1 MIVWQSW
8 TPPSPDDTEAA
19 GWTIR
24 GGHNAI
30 HTSDDLVE
38 EDDRRRQLKVT
49 RPLTSFDCLC
59 YGGYFGT
66 PQRQSL
72 EALGS
77 LDRAGVTAR
86 LSELRYVSQARHP
99 LWVHR
104 EWSWP

>member
-1 MIVWQSW
+1 ME
-8 TPPSPDDTEAA
+8 TPPIVSPQEWDAA
-19 GWTIR
+19 R
-24 GGHNAI
+24 KEL
-30 HTSDDLVE
+30 LVE

-77 LDRAGVTAR
+77 LDRAA
-86 LSELRYVSQARHP
+86 
-99 LWVHR
+99 
-104 EWSWP
+104 